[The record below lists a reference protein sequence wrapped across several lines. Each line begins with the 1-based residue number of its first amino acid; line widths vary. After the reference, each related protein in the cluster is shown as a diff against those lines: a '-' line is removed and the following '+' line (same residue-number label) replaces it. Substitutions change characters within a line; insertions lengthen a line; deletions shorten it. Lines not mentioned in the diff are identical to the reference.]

1 MITLN
6 RVDVEWRKGDDGLGG
21 TFTFSPRPRI
31 TRSGTVQKFAEFQV
45 PLKAG
50 SDVQLL
56 NDQSRRFIIRGL
68 LTVKN
73 SNFDDLDELRRN
85 LESGIGNGPG
95 QLHLISNKGQAN
107 SKHLFY
113 KALPIRIEFSPLR
126 NSKIIFFTINILLAD
141 PTEFEV

>member
-56 NDQSRRFIIRGL
+56 NDQSRRFVIRGL
-68 LTVKN
+68 LTVK
-73 SNFDDLDELRRN
+73 
-85 LESGIGNGPG
+85 
-95 QLHLISNKGQAN
+95 K
-107 SKHLFY
+107 
-113 KALPIRIEFSPLR
+113 
-126 NSKIIFFTINILLAD
+126 
-141 PTEFEV
+141 